1 MRGEF
6 GISTE
11 LKLSSSLQAPH
22 AGATKTQASSP
33 QIQPGHGLKFMA

>member
-22 AGATKTQASSP
+22 AGVIETQVSSP
-33 QIQPGHGLKFMA
+33 QIQPGHGLEFMA